1 MQTDETLL
9 ANNYQNCWMLHL
21 HTVLHVV
28 RSCCTKFETSQTFSY
43 VQTDATTPKNVESC
57 WPTMLHQYLHRGN
70 FTWKVAWPWQILL
83 AVFSFSLF
91 LCFSFFFGR
100 GGGGRGGNLYFCV
113 LNLMDTFT
121 LKLILTIESLMP
133 CWVYISSLYVS
144 LFVIL
149 ERKKEPKE
157 ISSCE
162 IPRLKS

>member
-1 MQTDETLL
+1 M
-9 ANNYQNCWMLHL
+9 
-21 HTVLHVV
+21 
-28 RSCCTKFETSQTFSY
+28 
-43 VQTDATTPKNVESC
+43 
-57 WPTMLHQYLHRGN
+57 
-70 FTWKVAWPWQILL
+70 
-83 AVFSFSLF
+83 
-91 LCFSFFFGR
+91 FFFFFLA

-113 LNLMDTFT
+113 FILMDTFT